1 MDKRYSCLS
10 EKTLIEGNE
19 RFSNGK
25 LLNKDLSA
33 QKRKELLENT
43 QRPMAVVITCSDSRV
58 SPEIIF
64 DVGLGDIFVIRN
76 AGNIVD
82 DTVVENVEFAIEKF
96 EIPYVLVLA
105 HENCGAA
112 ENAVEKV
119 MKLEKLTGFSAH
131 FEPIMKK
138 VYNSA
143 KKDISQSQ
151 LAAKVEEENVKQAV
165 DTLLQSEMLS
175 SLVKGGKLTIAK
187 GKYYLGTG
195 KVKVI

>member
-1 MDKRYSCLS
+1 MDKVYSCLS
-10 EKTLIEGNE
+10 EKALIEGNE

-43 QRPMAVVITCSDSRV
+43 QKPMAVVITCSDSRV

-112 ENAVEKV
+112 GNAVEKV

-131 FEPIMKK
+131 FEPIIKIYIQEEIKIFLK
-138 VYNSA
+138 VNLR
-143 KKDISQSQ
+143 Q
-151 LAAKVEEENVKQAV
+151 
-165 DTLLQSEMLS
+165 
-175 SLVKGGKLTIAK
+175 KLK
-187 GKYYLGTG
+187 RKM
-195 KVKVI
+195 